1 MEPFAQAVAFSSK
14 EYVSGRVIDVHGL
27 LLDGHW
33 VGTYIGDEQSTKS
46 EIQEINDIVALR
58 EKALLDKHTAR
69 IAELERVL
77 NRTKAT
83 LEYVSGF
90 TVNSGYIECHGDKC
104 RQINCLSCGGDFA
117 VSYEPNRIELSLA
130 EINSVLGKGE

>member
-1 MEPFAQAVAFSSK
+1 MK
-14 EYVSGRVIDVHGL
+14 KHGVP
-27 LLDGHW
+27 DEDFYRGS
-33 VGTYIGDEQSTKS
+33 IGGDTES
-46 EIQEINDIVALR
+46 ERLR
-58 EKALLDKHTAR
+58 AR

-90 TVNSGYIECHGDKC
+90 TVKSGYIECHGDKC

-130 EINSVLGKGE
+130 EIKSVLGKGKP